1 VAHTK
6 TKEIFTQGSNAVITG
21 GASGIGLATGE
32 MLVRSGLNVLL
43 LDLDADALA
52 SARETL
58 LEKAGDGAQVLTQSC
73 DVSDFSALEQAA
85 TLAADKL
92 GDITVLMNN
101 AGVIMDTGKPWE
113 NAEKWRQLL
122 DINMGG
128 VINSTQAFVPAMLEH
143 GKPSRV
149 INTGSKQGITRP
161 PGNPAYNLSKAGVI
175 SFTESLAYE
184 FRQLEESQIS
194 AHLLVPGFTYTGM
207 MSKWLP
213 EKPPGAWTSKQVV
226 DFMLERLKEED
237 FYILCP
243 DNDVTREMDQKR
255 IQWYA
260 DDLIKNRPALSRW
273 HPDFEDA
280 FAAFMAE

>member
-175 SFTESLAYE
+175 SFTDHWPMNFVS
-184 FRQLEESQIS
+184 
-194 AHLLVPGFTYTGM
+194 
-207 MSKWLP
+207 
-213 EKPPGAWTSKQVV
+213 
-226 DFMLERLKEED
+226 
-237 FYILCP
+237 
-243 DNDVTREMDQKR
+243 
-255 IQWYA
+255 
-260 DDLIKNRPALSRW
+260 
-273 HPDFEDA
+273 
-280 FAAFMAE
+280 